1 MDYQSLYRRHRPMD
15 FGQGYVGQQHII
27 RTLKNSLTNN
37 RVGHAYLFSGPRGT
51 GKTTTAKIL
60 AKAVNCLSA
69 ASPVAEPC
77 NQCSNCLQV
86 NQGSSMDVL
95 ELDAATNRGIE
106 EIRDLRD
113 RVRYAPAES
122 RYKVYIIDE
131 VHMLTTEA
139 FNALLKT
146 LEEPPGHV
154 IFILATTE
162 AHKIPATILS
172 RCQRFDFRPLSE
184 VQIAE
189 HLADVANQNGVTLS
203 HDAASLLAFR
213 ARGGMRDALGLLE
226 QVIAYT
232 DGEITADLVWEALG
246 SVDQKSMIQLLL
258 ALGQGDTAKALT
270 LIAEFSNQ
278 GADSTQLLTDMLE
291 VLRGSLMA
299 SVGAVGSKSLFTE
312 LSSALPPEKNLR
324 LMNQVVEALKE
335 SKYWL
340 SSRLALEMLAVRS
353 GQRELPVHVPA
364 PQSNV
369 QQREQSAP
377 AQLKVSGPI
386 DPVKWDEVLTM
397 VKKDSIS
404 SYAWVKEA
412 KAELTG
418 EGIEL
423 VYPAGYMLH
432 RDSILKGEHRQV
444 LVPALKKVLGIDQY
458 SARVAE

>member
-1 MDYQSLYRRHRPMD
+1 
-15 FGQGYVGQQHII
+15 
-27 RTLKNSLTNN
+27 
-37 RVGHAYLFSGPRGT
+37 
-51 GKTTTAKIL
+51 
-60 AKAVNCLSA
+60 
-69 ASPVAEPC
+69 
-77 NQCSNCLQV
+77 
-86 NQGSSMDVL
+86 MDVM

-113 RVRYAPAES
+113 RVRYAPVES

-162 AHKIPATILS
+162 AHKIPATVLS

-203 HDAASLLAFR
+203 HDAASLMAFR

-232 DGEITADLVWEALG
+232 DGQITADLIWEALG
-246 SVDQKSMIQLLL
+246 SVDQKSLIQLLL
-258 ALGQGDTAKALT
+258 ALGQGDTARALT

-299 SVGAVGSKSLFTE
+299 SVGAAGSKNLFAE
-312 LSSALPPEKNLR
+312 LSSALPRER
-324 LMNQVVEALKE
+324 IISMMDQVVESLKDG
-335 SKYWL
+335 KYWL

-353 GQRELPVHVPA
+353 GQRELSVQVSTPKPSVQQPSDTVPA
-364 PQSNV
+364 PASEWV
-369 QQREQSAP
+369 
-377 AQLKVSGPI
+377 PI
-386 DPVKWDEVLTM
+386 DPAKWDELLTM

-412 KAELTG
+412 KAELTS

-458 SARVAE
+458 TARVAD